1 MKKTIKSLAIAMIA
15 VVCANGASAQSVS
28 ATSNATGNIVSPLS
42 ITHGND
48 LAFGNMAVLTGGG
61 TVVLSPAG
69 GRTPS
74 GDVTLPV
81 PTGTVTAASFSIH
94 GEPGDTYHITL
105 PSGTVTLTDGT
116 GGAGHTMGLGTW
128 KSNYSPAT
136 TGTLDGT
143 TGDDALTIGATLTVG
158 GSQTPGSYSLV
169 GTGGTGLFSIVI
181 SY

>member
-1 MKKTIKSLAIAMIA
+1 MKKTIKAFA
-15 VVCANGASAQSVS
+15 VAFVSIVCVNSASAQSVS
-28 ATSNATGNIVSPLS
+28 ANSNATGTIVTPLS

-61 TVVLSPAG
+61 TVILTPAG
-69 GRTPS
+69 TRTPS

-81 PTGTVTAASFSIH
+81 PTGTFTAASFTIH
-94 GEPGDTYHITL
+94 GAVGDTYHITL
-105 PSGTVTLTDGT
+105 PSGTVTLTDGI
-116 GGAGHTMGLGTW
+116 GGAGHTMDLGTW
-128 KSNYSPAT
+128 KSNYSPAS

-158 GSQTPGSYSLV
+158 GSQVPGTYSLI
-169 GTGGTGLFSIVI
+169 GTGGTGVFSIVV